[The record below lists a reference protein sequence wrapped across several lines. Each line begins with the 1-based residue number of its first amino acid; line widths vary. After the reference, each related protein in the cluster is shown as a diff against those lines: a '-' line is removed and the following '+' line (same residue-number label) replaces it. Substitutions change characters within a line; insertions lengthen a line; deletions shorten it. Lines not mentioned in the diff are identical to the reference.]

1 MANATARIKPGTARL
16 SSKMTGPRAIW
27 LGLATLAGAWS
38 VFLGVPFWLSAGAF
52 TCAILPPLVGTFVRG
67 STTDTRIAEIEAGL
81 WVALATAGAASMGGT
96 TAIIVLY
103 GVAVAVAWTSGQ
115 VRLTAEIAGFALL
128 GLAFAMVASLGGGW
142 VNTHDAAILATGYGV
157 SGLVMLGVLAL
168 AAVARSGVGV
178 PAVTKPAEPVK
189 TDTVVDQKL
198 KQAEARL
205 AEAAAAADEARG
217 EAEAARERL
226 EARTT
231 FFAQTSHELRTPLN
245 AIVGF
250 AEMMRNA
257 VFGPLPDRYQEYAGL
272 IHEGGRNLTLIV
284 DDVLDLARIEAG
296 RYEIYADLVSLTDL
310 AVEAVTF
317 MRDEALRKHIDLDV
331 TGPDDV
337 EAFADSKAVRQIAL
351 NLISNAL
358 KFTPE
363 GGRVEVAALETK
375 DGAVLAVSDTGVGIS
390 PEELTRLSRT
400 FEQGEAG
407 KRQKGAGLGLSVVR
421 AFAELHGGRLDIE
434 SREGGG
440 TTIAVFFPAEKAGGR
455 DPVQD

>member
-1 MANATARIKPGTARL
+1 MTA
-16 SSKMTGPRAIW
+16 PRAIW
-27 LGLATLAGAWS
+27 LGLATLTTAWS
-38 VFLGVPFWLSAGAF
+38 VLVGVPIWLSLGAF
-52 TCAILPPLVGTFVRG
+52 ACAILPPLVGMFVRG
-67 STTDTRIAEIEAGL
+67 STTDTRVAELESAL
-81 WVALATAGAASMGGT
+81 WIALATAGAASTGGA
-96 TAIIVLY
+96 TALVVLY
-103 GVAVAVAWTSGQ
+103 AVAVAVAWASGNS
-115 VRLTAEIAGFALL
+115 RLTGEIAGFAFL
-128 GLAFAMVASLGGGW
+128 GLVFSVVASSGGGW
-142 VNTHDAAILATGYGV
+142 LPQTESALLATGYGV
-157 SGLVMLGVLAL
+157 SGLVMIGVLAVS
-168 AAVARSGVGV
+168 AAGRRRIEV
-178 PAVTKPAEPVK
+178 VTTVKPAAPAANEKADMVLS
-189 TDTVVDQKL
+189 QKL
-198 KQAEARL
+198 KEAETRL
-205 AEAAAAADEARG
+205 ARAAAATEEARV
-217 EAEAARERL
+217 EAKAAKERL

-310 AVEAVTF
+310 AAEAVNF
-317 MRDEALRKHIDLDV
+317 MRDEAVRKGIDLEL

-358 KFTPE
+358 KFTPA
-363 GGRVEVAALETK
+363 GGRVEVAALEAA
-375 DGAVLAVSDTGVGIS
+375 GGSVLAVSDTGVGIS
-390 PEELTRLSRT
+390 AEELTRLSRA

-440 TTIAVFFPAEKAGGR
+440 TTIAVFFPAEKEKPGA
-455 DPVQD
+455 